1 MQTILMCW
9 SRHFLRLKSRTVNY
23 KYFLKFTQS
32 WILVIKHF
40 VFELKEFEE
49 KNFIRYVHKML

>member
-1 MQTILMCW
+1 MCW

-23 KYFLKFTQS
+23 RYFLKFTQS